1 VTGRAT
7 HAAPDRSKE
16 EAVPA
21 YRPSYRD
28 ALPQLSGDLFLADAG
43 LETDLI
49 FNHGIEM
56 REFAAHTVLPDPE
69 GRAAL
74 IRYYEGF
81 LRLAGE
87 MKTGFILD
95 SVTWRAH
102 AHWADALGASKAEL
116 RAANED
122 SIGLIAEL
130 RRRFAGNAGP
140 IVLNAVAGPCGD
152 AYRPDIRIAVED
164 AEKYYAEQLGWLAE
178 TEADMATALTFNQA
192 GEAAG
197 LPAAVSFTVETDGR
211 LPTGQSLSEAIA
223 EVDAVSDGCAAYFM
237 INCAHPTH
245 FADALDEAPWARRI
259 CGIRANAS
267 RKSHAELDESTELDP
282 GDPRELAGQY
292 RDFAARL
299 PWLNIFGGCC
309 GSDLRHVTEIARPAP
324 RLTWAWGGLS
334 PATPGES
341 PSCRGRGRMDPRD
354 TASSC
359 LGSQANSGGPE
370 RIRTFDLCLRRAAE
384 RPPNCPKL
392 SRKVADFLDA
402 SSCLS

>member
-1 VTGRAT
+1 VSAR
-7 HAAPDRSKE
+7 HPL
-16 EAVPA
+16 
-21 YRPSYRD
+21 YRD
-28 ALPQLSGDLFLADAG
+28 ALPQLSGDLFLTDAG

-122 SIGLIAEL
+122 SIRLIAEL

-140 IVLNAVAGPCGD
+140 IVLNAVTGPCGD

-164 AEKYYAEQLGWLAE
+164 AERYYAEQLGWLAE
-178 TEADMATALTFNQA
+178 TEVDMATALTFNQA

-197 LPAAVSFTVETDGR
+197 FVRAAGGAGLPAVVSFTVETDGR
-211 LPTGQSLSEAIA
+211 LPTGQSLGEAIA
-223 EVDAVSDGCAAYFM
+223 EVDAMSDGRAAYFM

-245 FADALDEAPWARRI
+245 FADALDDAPWARRI
-259 CGIRANAS
+259 RGIRANAS
-267 RKSHAELDESTELDP
+267 RKSHAELDEAAELDA

-292 RDFAARL
+292 REIAARL
-299 PWLNIFGGCC
+299 PWLNVFGGCC
-309 GSDLRHVTEIARPAP
+309 GSDLRHVSEIARA
-324 RLTWAWGGLS
+324 LQH
-334 PATPGES
+334 
-341 PSCRGRGRMDPRD
+341 C
-354 TASSC
+354 
-359 LGSQANSGGPE
+359 
-370 RIRTFDLCLRRAAE
+370 
-384 RPPNCPKL
+384 
-392 SRKVADFLDA
+392 
-402 SSCLS
+402 